1 MLNIE
6 KIMVIGTGQMGIGI
20 VQVLAQSGYQVYLNN
35 INVESVK
42 NGFSKI
48 EKRFQRLVE
57 KEKLTPNEVEV
68 ALSNITPSF
77 SFEDAKDVDL
87 IIEAVTENLELKLD
101 IFKQLDVIVS
111 ADTILASNTSSLS
124 ITKIARATNR
134 PNKVIGTHF
143 FNPVTL
149 MKLVEVTAGAET
161 DVETIESIKL
171 LCEKLNKTVII
182 AKDSPG
188 FVVNRILIPMINE
201 AILVLGEGISTAEE
215 IDDAMKAGAN
225 HPVGPLALAD
235 MIGLDVTLS
244 IMEVLNEELGDSK
257 YLPAPLLKKHVES
270 GLLGRKTGKG
280 FFDYSNK

>member
-1 MLNIE
+1 MNIE

-35 INVESVK
+35 IKVESVK

-101 IFKQLDVIVS
+101 IFKQLDVIVP

-235 MIGLDVTLS
+235 LIGLDVTLS

-280 FFDYSNK
+280 FFDYTNE

>member
-35 INVESVK
+35 IKVESVK
-42 NGFSKI
+42 HGFSKI

-57 KEKLTPNEVEV
+57 KEKLTPNEVEM

-101 IFKQLDVIVS
+101 IFKQLDVIVP

-124 ITKIARATNR
+124 ITKISRATNR

-201 AILVLGEGISTAEE
+201 AILVLDEGISTAEE
-215 IDDAMKAGAN
+215 IDEAMKAGAN
-225 HPVGPLALAD
+225 HPIGPLALAD

-280 FFDYSNK
+280 FFDYTNE

>member
-1 MLNIE
+1 MNIE

-20 VQVLAQSGYQVYLNN
+20 VQVLAQSGYKVYLNN
-35 INVESVK
+35 IKVESVK

-101 IFKQLDVIVS
+101 IFKQLDVIVP

-235 MIGLDVTLS
+235 LIGLDVTLS

-280 FFDYSNK
+280 FFDYTNE

>member
-1 MLNIE
+1 MNIE

-35 INVESVK
+35 IKVESVK

-101 IFKQLDVIVS
+101 IFKQLDVIVP

-201 AILVLGEGISTAEE
+201 AILV
-215 IDDAMKAGAN
+215 
-225 HPVGPLALAD
+225 
-235 MIGLDVTLS
+235 
-244 IMEVLNEELGDSK
+244 
-257 YLPAPLLKKHVES
+257 
-270 GLLGRKTGKG
+270 
-280 FFDYSNK
+280 